1 MKAILLNCAFLLFAI
16 AMNAQHPTMYV
27 ADIFNPSWIQDHKIE
42 SISSQVLVRKSKENL
57 QFNHLKKD
65 HFHFIKGIR
74 ISKSANS
81 VKKEGW
87 VIREKLGRNDML
99 TNTYQL
105 GVDNCLLEYYNM
117 NDAVHTYYFYHDD
130 GSIHYTVVDV
140 TPLIDL
146 AIAKEVGMT
155 MYQFLEYQRDAE
167 GKVVKKIQY
176 TCPQSLKDIRTDLA
190 ALKRQ
195 SLQVN
200 QVWEYTYDDQN
211 RLELVKVDHK
221 KPRGQERLIEFLT
234 LKYNEQNLPIEMTH
248 YSGTGN
254 RTPSEIAT
262 IRKLEY
268 TQL

>member
-1 MKAILLNCAFLLFAI
+1 MKAILLNCTFLFFAI

-27 ADIFNPSWIQDHKIE
+27 ADIFNPSWIEDNKIE
-42 SISSQVLVRKSKENL
+42 SMSAQIHLRKSKESL
-57 QFNHLKKD
+57 QFSPSKKD

-81 VKKEGW
+81 VDKEGW
-87 VIREKLGRNDML
+87 VIREKLGRGDMV

-117 NDAVHTYYFYHDD
+117 NDAIHTYYFYHDD

-146 AIAKEVGMT
+146 KIAKEIGMT
-155 MYQFLEYQRDAE
+155 MYQFFEYQRDAE
-167 GKVVKKIQY
+167 GKVIKKIQY

-190 ALKRQ
+190 AIKQKSLKV
-195 SLQVN
+195 SE
-200 QVWEYTYDDQN
+200 VWEYTYDDQN
-211 RLELVKVDHK
+211 RLKLVKVDHK
-221 KPRGQERLIEFLT
+221 KPRGEERWVEYLS
-234 LKYNEQNLPIEMTH
+234 LKYDERNLPIEITH

-254 RTPSEIAT
+254 RTPSEIMN
-262 IRKLEY
+262 IRILEY